1 MRILS
6 AVAGV
11 DKDHVSLSSGTLSI
25 DRDLQLSSWYI
36 IAFPFNQGMGPWWK
50 PTAAAAAPHHA
61 HCLVQIGNDVANWL
75 RTILSLPVLL
85 NPWWC
90 FYLLGFVPLAK
101 FDLLLCSGQSVTPMM
116 KVFIPANWTHQ
127 EQWSPKECPLWMD
140 GSDGGRGTKLKAT
153 KSDLQNSLSRFGW
166 LNWLLGSGW
175 WSWWQNDDDCD
186 YGGGWVI
193 MIRD

>member
-75 RTILSLPVLL
+75 RTILPLPVLL

-101 FDLLLCSGQSVTPMM
+101 FDLLLWTECNSHDESLYPRQLDTPGTMVSKRM
-116 KVFIPANWTHQ
+116 
-127 EQWSPKECPLWMD
+127 SSLD
-140 GSDGGRGTKLKAT
+140 G
-153 KSDLQNSLSRFGW
+153 W
-166 LNWLLGSGW
+166 IGW
-175 WSWWQNDDDCD
+175 WTWN
-186 YGGGWVI
+186 
-193 MIRD
+193 